1 MCVRAHADHREGGG
15 IGKVFTIHI
24 ICIWMIPPA
33 SSPLSTYDI
42 CGVYIYRYM
51 YVCANTA

>member
-42 CGVYIYRYM
+42 CGVYI
-51 YVCANTA
+51 